1 MKILNGIPVSKG
13 TATGKAFII
22 EHILRPEI
30 PAAPL
35 IEKERQAGWARL
47 TAALLKVRSDIK
59 ALLET
64 PDPEQQAIFE
74 SYLLMLSDTDFISQV
89 EQEYQKQNHQ
99 IEFVLNEK
107 VEDFASKLRAAG
119 DAYLSARADDITDVF
134 GRVLNEL
141 LGVRRF
147 DYSQI
152 PEHTVIVAKS
162 LSPSEVGELAARH
175 CSAIILE
182 EGGVNSHLAI
192 LTRNYSIPALFAV
205 PHAVS
210 EIHTGDMLIVDTQE
224 EKIIISPDS
233 EVIDQYLHHIAQE
246 EMRRNRLASNRQYP
260 ALLRDGTPITVL
272 ANIGSVEEARIALDE
287 GADGIGLFRTE
298 FLFMQA
304 ANQNKKKGKAAVSIS
319 EENQFQAYKEVLQI
333 MKGKPVTIRTLDA
346 GGDKIINAADIPI
359 ANEKN
364 PLLGQ
369 RAIRLTLADPPLFRT
384 QLRALYRASMYGE
397 LKIMLPLVTH
407 VAQVKETFR
416 IIKEVQSDL
425 MREQIPF
432 RTNVPVGIMVETAA
446 AAVIADVF
454 TQFCDF
460 FSIGTNDLT
469 QYTLGI
475 DRENRVV
482 ADLFSEFHAGVLR
495 LIAYTVQSARTAGI
509 PVSVCGEMAGQEEG
523 MKVLAGLGVR
533 TLSMTPSLIC
543 EAKEILSH
551 YTLDELE
558 QISAKAFPKL
568 PLNQLGSFET

>member
-1 MKILNGIPVSKG
+1 M
-13 TATGKAFII
+13 
-22 EHILRPEI
+22 
-30 PAAPL
+30 
-35 IEKERQAGWARL
+35 
-47 TAALLKVRSDIK
+47 
-59 ALLET
+59 
-64 PDPEQQAIFE
+64 
-74 SYLLMLSDTDFISQV
+74 
-89 EQEYQKQNHQ
+89 QE
-99 IEFVLNEK
+99 
-107 VEDFASKLRAAG
+107 
-119 DAYLSARADDITDVF
+119 
-134 GRVLNEL
+134 
-141 LGVRRF
+141 
-147 DYSQI
+147 
-152 PEHTVIVAKS
+152 
-162 LSPSEVGELAARH
+162 
-175 CSAIILE
+175 
-182 EGGVNSHLAI
+182 
-192 LTRNYSIPALFAV
+192 
-205 PHAVS
+205 
-210 EIHTGDMLIVDTQE
+210 
-224 EKIIISPDS
+224 
-233 EVIDQYLHHIAQE
+233 
-246 EMRRNRLASNRQYP
+246 
-260 ALLRDGTPITVL
+260 
-272 ANIGSVEEARIALDE
+272 
-287 GADGIGLFRTE
+287 
-298 FLFMQA
+298 

-446 AAVIADVF
+446 AAVIADIF

-523 MKVLAGLGVR
+523 MKVLVGLGVR

-568 PLNQLGSFET
+568 PLSQLGSFET